1 MICKTLVRNQTKVE
15 AEKRQKEHGGTAP
28 NKPKNTGGKSSTSD
42 NGKTR
47 DKSADTVGWS
57 GKTFKNKEMLVDL
70 ATAEELAEWN
80 KKGKPP
86 KSLKEKVKKEKQKRA
101 REKAKKANKLRKKR
115 LKEKKEKEQD
125 EILKLVS

>member
-15 AEKRQKEHGGTAP
+15 AEKRMEKGRPKEGVENFP
-28 NKPKNTGGKSSTSD
+28 QD
-42 NGKTR
+42 NNSRSR

-86 KSLKEKVKKEKQKRA
+86 KSLKEKVKREKQKRA
-101 REKAKKANKLRKKR
+101 RVNA
-115 LKEKKEKEQD
+115 EQINTRGL
-125 EILKLVS
+125 EQSEGR